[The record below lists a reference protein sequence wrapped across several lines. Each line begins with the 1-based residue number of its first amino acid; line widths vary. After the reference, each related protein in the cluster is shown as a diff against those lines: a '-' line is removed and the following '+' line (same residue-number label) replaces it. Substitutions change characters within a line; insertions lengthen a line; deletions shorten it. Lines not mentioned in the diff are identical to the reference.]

1 MAEMANGIMLAL
13 EPMLVPIKKRDKGK
27 SKIIKMIKGK
37 ERVMLIEVS
46 KILCKRGLFNRC
58 PFLLT
63 NNKTPK
69 GKPKTT
75 AKKLATNTI

>member
-1 MAEMANGIMLAL
+1 M
-13 EPMLVPIKKRDKGK
+13 R
-27 SKIIKMIKGK
+27 MIKGK

-46 KILCKRGLFNRC
+46 KILCKRGLFNKC